1 MVTTMIVAVF
11 VNPTKKGIFDY
22 AKKVTAKLKSLGA
35 EVLFKENYNTKLF
48 NNSCFDKSINKL
60 IENCDIVLT
69 IGGDGTFI
77 HFAKYAA
84 VASKPILGIN
94 FGRLG
99 FITEIE
105 KNELDKLELLV
116 ARKYFVQKR
125 SLLEVTVYKENN
137 KKSFWAIN
145 DAVIFKGECTKI
157 IDVSVFLQEN
167 KICSY
172 RADGLIIANSTGS
185 TAYSLSAGGPIVD
198 PRVDCILL
206 TPICAHSMFVRPI
219 ILSGK
224 DLLTIK
230 IQLKSSDKAFLNI
243 DGINKLDLSIFDK
256 INIAHALK
264 KIDIIT
270 FDSQTFYKNLSQKL
284 IDNCN

>member
-105 KNELDKLELLV
+105 KNELDKLKLLV